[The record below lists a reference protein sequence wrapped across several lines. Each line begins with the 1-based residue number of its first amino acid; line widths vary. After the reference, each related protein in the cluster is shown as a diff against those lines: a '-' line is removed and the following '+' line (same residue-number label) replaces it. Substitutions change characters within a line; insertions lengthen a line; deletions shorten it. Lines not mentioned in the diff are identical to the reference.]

1 MWVVTGSPFTL
12 HPETPSPPHAIRRT
26 SANYKNKMKKKARG
40 RGGRERDK
48 EREIINSQLSRPLI
62 LGGSRERRAF

>member
-26 SANYKNKMKKKARG
+26 SPNYKNKMKKKERG
-40 RGGRERDK
+40 RVEERETKRER
-48 EREIINSQLSRPLI
+48 S
-62 LGGSRERRAF
+62 